1 MWYIYIKIVKIQ
13 ERLKLHGNCRGAHCA
28 SATTTTI
35 FYTDGQWPSLQFP
48 WKSIK
53 NMGLLELFLIAVGLS
68 MDAFA
73 VAACIGLNAK
83 PGWGRALTVGLYF
96 GAAQSVMPVIGWL
109 AGASFAEHIAG
120 FSAYIAFAVLA
131 FIGGKM
137 IKESFAMPA
146 GNKIDGL
153 NHKKMLAFAAATSID
168 ALAVGITFAF
178 LSVNI
183 LAAAGL
189 IGAVTFILSA
199 AGVKIGAALG
209 VKLKS
214 KAEFAGGLILI
225 IIGAKILLEQIF
237 G

>member
-1 MWYIYIKIVKIQ
+1 
-13 ERLKLHGNCRGAHCA
+13 
-28 SATTTTI
+28 
-35 FYTDGQWPSLQFP
+35 
-48 WKSIK
+48 
-53 NMGLLELFLIAVGLS
+53 MGLLELFLVAVGLS

-73 VAACIGLNAK
+73 VAACIGLGAK
-83 PGWGRALTVGLYF
+83 PCWGRALTVGLYF
-96 GAAQSVMPVIGWL
+96 GAAQAAMPVIGWL
-109 AGASFAEHIAG
+109 VGASFAEHIAG

-137 IKESFAMPA
+137 IKESFKPA
-146 GNKIDGL
+146 ENRIDGL
-153 NHKKMLAFAAATSID
+153 SHKKMLVFAAATSVD

-199 AGVKIGAALG
+199 AGVKIGGILG

-225 IIGAKILLEQIF
+225 IIGAQILLEQIT